1 MPLRASQH
9 EAAVALRRLETRAV
23 RKIRGKQETGR
34 VFPPLTPSSRKNEA
48 AVVSSSLCHGRRSIG
63 AAARPARARGFSP
76 QNGDETAI
84 DSGYKGLARHKSP
97 AQRRLSG

>member
-1 MPLRASQH
+1 VSSPFDT
-9 EAAVALRRLETRAV
+9 VV
-23 RKIRGKQETGR
+23 QEER
-34 VFPPLTPSSRKNEA
+34 SRSG
-48 AVVSSSLCHGRRSIG
+48 SSSLCHGRRSIG